1 MKQFWSWPWWTNLDG
16 FVVRFDKHLRQYWHP
31 GQGKLRM
38 DSFNI
43 LQPGGDSN
51 GGNGCDGYGDDSYS
65 EYGEDWAG
73 SKQTTDQ

>member
-1 MKQFWSWPWWTNLDG
+1 
-16 FVVRFDKHLRQYWHP
+16 
-31 GQGKLRM
+31 M

-43 LQPGGDSN
+43 LQPGGDSDDGN